1 MMVPGG
7 ARGGNGG
14 LRGGGGGGGG
24 SREGACRILRRS
36 LEERQAV
43 SLRT

>member
-14 LRGGGGGGGG
+14 LRGGGGGG

>member
-14 LRGGGGGGGG
+14 LRGGGGGGG